1 MNFHFPLEQRM
12 NFDDNSEEIFDGTN
26 PNKHVL
32 FTTDNKKDFSMGA
45 KFVRG
50 YAFWYGHH

>member
-1 MNFHFPLEQRM
+1 M